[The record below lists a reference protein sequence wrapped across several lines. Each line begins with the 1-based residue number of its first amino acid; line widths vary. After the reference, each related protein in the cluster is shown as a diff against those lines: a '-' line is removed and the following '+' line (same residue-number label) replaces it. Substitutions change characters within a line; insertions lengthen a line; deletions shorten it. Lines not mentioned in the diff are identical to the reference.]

1 MDFLTCY
8 TNKSPLLMEGALGER
23 LKREYNLSFD
33 ADVAMASLIYTNEG
47 RQALTYL
54 WNEYIAIAEK
64 HNLPFIATTPTRRAN
79 KERVNQ
85 SKYSEDIIS
94 ENVSFL
100 RSIKASSSTTMF
112 TGGLMGCKGDAYQ
125 AKDMLSIEKAKKF
138 HSWQANLF
146 HESKVD
152 FLFAAIMPALSEAI
166 GMAKALE
173 ETHLPYIISF
183 MILENGCLIDGT
195 SIHDAIMLIDKS
207 TQQKPVCYMANCVH
221 PKILYSALE
230 KEFNQTPLVKER
242 FGGIQANTSPL
253 SPEELDNSAD
263 LKCSDSIELANE
275 IIKLNE
281 FINLNIVGGC
291 CGTDNTHI
299 EQIAKR
305 ISNKQMIFEKKS
317 NK

>member
-33 ADVAMASLIYTNEG
+33 ADVAMANLVYTSEG
-47 RQALTYL
+47 RQALTHL
-54 WNEYIAIAEK
+54 WDQYIAIAEE

-79 KERVNQ
+79 KERITR
-85 SKYSEDIIS
+85 SKYTEDIIS

-100 RSIKASSSTTMF
+100 KSIEESSQTTMF
-112 TGGLMGCKGDAYQ
+112 IGGLMGCKGNAYQ
-125 AKDMLSIEKAKKF
+125 TKDTLSIEEAKVF
-138 HSWQANLF
+138 HSWQAYLF
-146 HESKVD
+146 KESEVD

-166 GMAKALE
+166 GMANALE

-183 MILENGCLIDGT
+183 MIREDGCLLDGT
-195 SIHDAIMLIDKS
+195 SIHNAIEAIDKA
-207 TQQKPVCYMANCVH
+207 TKQKPVCYMANCVH
-221 PKILYSALE
+221 PRILYSALE
-230 KEFNQTPLVKER
+230 KEYNQTPLVKER
-242 FGGIQANTSPL
+242 FGGIQANTSSL

-263 LKCSDSIELANE
+263 LKCSDSIELTNE
-275 IIKLNE
+275 ILKLND

-305 ISNKQMIFEKKS
+305 ISNK
-317 NK
+317 

>member
-23 LKREYNLSFD
+23 LKREYDLSFD
-33 ADVAMASLIYTNEG
+33 VDVAMASLVYTNEG
-47 RQALTYL
+47 RQALAHL
-54 WNEYIAIAEK
+54 WNQYMAIAEE

-79 KERVNQ
+79 KERITR
-85 SKYSEDIIS
+85 SKYTEDIIS

-100 RSIKASSSTTMF
+100 KSIKANSQTTMF
-112 TGGLMGCKGDAYQ
+112 IGGLMGCKGDAYQ
-125 AKDMLSIEKAKKF
+125 AKDALSIEEAKMF
-138 HSWQANLF
+138 HLWQANLLKK
-146 HESKVD
+146 SKVD

-183 MILENGCLIDGT
+183 MIREDGCLLDDT
-195 SIHDAIMLIDKS
+195 SIHNAIETIDKS
-207 TQQKPVCYMANCVH
+207 TKQKPVCYMANCVH
-221 PKILYSALE
+221 PRILYSALE
-230 KEFNQTPLVKER
+230 KEYNQTPLVKER
-242 FGGIQANTSPL
+242 FGGIQANTSSL

-275 IIKLNE
+275 ILKLND

-305 ISNKQMIFEKKS
+305 ISNK
-317 NK
+317 

>member
-1 MDFLTCY
+1 MNFLTCY

-33 ADVAMASLIYTNEG
+33 ADVAMANLVYTSEG
-47 RQALTYL
+47 RQALTHL
-54 WNEYIAIAEK
+54 WDQYIAIAEE

-79 KERVNQ
+79 KERITR
-85 SKYSEDIIS
+85 SKYTEDIIS

-100 RSIKASSSTTMF
+100 KSIEESSQTTMF
-112 TGGLMGCKGDAYQ
+112 IGGLMGCKGDAYQ
-125 AKDMLSIEKAKKF
+125 TKDSLSIEEAKGF

-146 HESKVD
+146 KESDVD

-166 GMAKALE
+166 GMANALE

-183 MILENGCLIDGT
+183 MIREDGCLLDGT
-195 SIHDAIMLIDKS
+195 SIHNAIEAIDKA
-207 TQQKPVCYMANCVH
+207 TKQKPVCYMANCVH
-221 PKILYSALE
+221 PRILYSALE
-230 KEFNQTPLVKER
+230 KEYNQTPLVKER
-242 FGGIQANTSPL
+242 FGGIQANTSSL

-263 LKCSDSIELANE
+263 LKCSDSIELTNE
-275 IIKLNE
+275 ILKLND

-305 ISNKQMIFEKKS
+305 ISNK
-317 NK
+317 

>member
-23 LKREYNLSFD
+23 LKREYNLPFD
-33 ADVAMASLIYTNEG
+33 ADVAMASLVYTNEG
-47 RQALTYL
+47 RQALAHL
-54 WNEYIAIAEK
+54 WNQYMAIAEEY
-64 HNLPFIATTPTRRAN
+64 NLPFIATTPTRRAN
-79 KERVNQ
+79 KERITR
-85 SKYSEDIIS
+85 SKYTEDIIS

-100 RSIKASSSTTMF
+100 KSIKANSQTNMF
-112 TGGLMGCKGDAYQ
+112 IGGLMGCKGDAYQ
-125 AKDMLSIEKAKKF
+125 IKDVLSIDEAKIF

-146 HESKVD
+146 KESEVN

-166 GMAKALE
+166 GMANALE

-183 MILENGCLIDGT
+183 MIREDGCLLDGT
-195 SIHDAIMLIDKS
+195 SIHNAIETIDKA
-207 TQQKPVCYMANCVH
+207 TKQKPVCYMANCVH
-221 PKILYSALE
+221 PRILYSALK
-230 KEFNQTPLVKER
+230 KEYNKTPLVKER
-242 FGGIQANTSPL
+242 FGGIQANTSSL

-275 IIKLNE
+275 ILKLND

-305 ISNKQMIFEKKS
+305 ISNK
-317 NK
+317 

>member
-33 ADVAMASLIYTNEG
+33 ADVAMASLVYTNEG
-47 RQALTYL
+47 RQALAHL
-54 WNEYIAIAEK
+54 WNQYMAIAEEY
-64 HNLPFIATTPTRRAN
+64 NLPFIATTPTRRAN
-79 KERVNQ
+79 KERITR
-85 SKYSEDIIS
+85 SKYTEDIIS

-100 RSIKASSSTTMF
+100 KSIKANSQTNMF
-112 TGGLMGCKGDAYQ
+112 IGGLMGCKGDAYQ
-125 AKDMLSIEKAKKF
+125 IKDVLSIEEAKRF

-146 HESKVD
+146 KESEVD

-166 GMAKALE
+166 GMANALE

-183 MILENGCLIDGT
+183 MIREDGCLLDGT
-195 SIHDAIMLIDKS
+195 SIHNAIEAIDKS
-207 TQQKPVCYMANCVH
+207 TKQKPVCYMVNCVH
-221 PKILYSALE
+221 PRILYSALE
-230 KEFNQTPLVKER
+230 KEYNKTPLVKER
-242 FGGIQANTSPL
+242 FGGIQANTSSL

-275 IIKLNE
+275 IIKLND

-305 ISNKQMIFEKKS
+305 ISNK
-317 NK
+317 

>member
-33 ADVAMASLIYTNEG
+33 VDVAMASLVYTSEG
-47 RQALTYL
+47 RQALAHL
-54 WNEYIAIAEK
+54 WNQYIAIAEE

-79 KERVNQ
+79 KERITR
-85 SKYSEDIIS
+85 SKYTEDIIS

-100 RSIKASSSTTMF
+100 KSIKANSQTTVF
-112 TGGLMGCKGDAYQ
+112 IGGLMGCKRDAYQ
-125 AKDMLSIEKAKKF
+125 TKDALSIEEAKGF

-146 HESKVD
+146 KESEVD

-166 GMAKALE
+166 GMANALE

-183 MILENGCLIDGT
+183 MIREDGYLLDGT
-195 SIHDAIMLIDKS
+195 SIHNAIEAIDKA
-207 TQQKPVCYMANCVH
+207 TKQKPVCYMTNCVH
-221 PKILYSALE
+221 PRILYSALE
-230 KEFNQTPLVKER
+230 KEYNQTPLVKER
-242 FGGIQANTSPL
+242 FGGIQANTSSL
-253 SPEELDNSAD
+253 SPAELDNSAD
-263 LKCSDSIELANE
+263 LKCSDSIELTNE
-275 IIKLNE
+275 ILKLND

-305 ISNKQMIFEKKS
+305 ISNK
-317 NK
+317 

>member
-33 ADVAMASLIYTNEG
+33 VDVAMASLVYTNEG
-47 RQALTYL
+47 RQALAHL
-54 WNEYIAIAEK
+54 WNQYMAIAEEY
-64 HNLPFIATTPTRRAN
+64 NLPFIATTPTRRAN
-79 KERVNQ
+79 KERITR
-85 SKYSEDIIS
+85 SKYTEDIIS

-100 RSIKASSSTTMF
+100 KSIKVNSQTNMF
-112 TGGLMGCKGDAYQ
+112 IGGLMGCKGDAYQ
-125 AKDMLSIEKAKKF
+125 IKDVLSIEEAKIF

-146 HESKVD
+146 KESEVD

-166 GMAKALE
+166 GMANALE

-183 MILENGCLIDGT
+183 MIREDGCLLDGT
-195 SIHDAIMLIDKS
+195 SIHNAIEAIDKS
-207 TQQKPVCYMANCVH
+207 TKQKPVCYMANCVH
-221 PKILYSALE
+221 PRILYSALK
-230 KEFNQTPLVKER
+230 KEYNKTPLVKER
-242 FGGIQANTSPL
+242 FGGIQANTSSL

-275 IIKLNE
+275 ILKLND

-305 ISNKQMIFEKKS
+305 ISNK
-317 NK
+317 

>member
-1 MDFLTCY
+1 MNFLTCY

-33 ADVAMASLIYTNEG
+33 VDVAMASLVYTSEG
-47 RQALTYL
+47 RQALAHL
-54 WNEYIAIAEK
+54 WNQYIAIAEE

-79 KERVNQ
+79 KERITR
-85 SKYSEDIIS
+85 SKYTEDIIS

-100 RSIKASSSTTMF
+100 KSIEESSQTTMF
-112 TGGLMGCKGDAYQ
+112 IGGLMGCKGDAYQ
-125 AKDMLSIEKAKKF
+125 TKDSLSIEEAKGF

-146 HESKVD
+146 KESDVD

-166 GMAKALE
+166 GMANALE

-183 MILENGCLIDGT
+183 MIREDGCLLDGT
-195 SIHDAIMLIDKS
+195 SIHNAIEAIDKA
-207 TQQKPVCYMANCVH
+207 TKQKPVCYMANCVH
-221 PKILYSALE
+221 PRILYSALE
-230 KEFNQTPLVKER
+230 KEYNQTPLVKER
-242 FGGIQANTSPL
+242 FGGIQANTSSL

-263 LKCSDSIELANE
+263 LKCSDSIELTNE
-275 IIKLNE
+275 ILKLND

-305 ISNKQMIFEKKS
+305 ISNK
-317 NK
+317 